1 MWVHVHKHPIERH
14 FDYQFFQSIQQR
26 YQFANTAKVYSFSHA
41 TIGSLQ
47 ILPIM

>member
-1 MWVHVHKHPIERH
+1 MCVHVHKHPIECH

-26 YQFANTAKVYSFSHA
+26 YQFENRAKVYSFSYA
-41 TIGSLQ
+41 TVGSLQ